1 MPVFFFSFSKIRI
14 TKILLGVLVLQR
26 QSAGADCS
34 SFTSSS
40 TQLSKR
46 EESGRAS
53 ELLHSYGIWVFFW
66 ILPGKYRPGR
76 LAPELLVED
85 KTLLLAHPNLIGWK
99 SPQARRGAIC
109 CQAKDQAALPV
120 RVVPSAPQAHP
131 TTFGE
136 GGRCQEILSAKSQAG
151 HRL

>member
-1 MPVFFFSFSKIRI
+1 M
-14 TKILLGVLVLQR
+14 LGVLVRQC
-26 QSAGADCS
+26 QSAGADRS

-40 TQLSKR
+40 TQFSER

-53 ELLHSYGIWVFFW
+53 ELLRSYGIWVFFW

-85 KTLLLAHPNLIGWK
+85 KTLLLAYPNLLGWK
-99 SPQARRGAIC
+99 SPQARPGAIC
-109 CQAKDQAALPV
+109 CQAKDHAALPMP
-120 RVVPSAPQAHP
+120 VVPSAPQAHP

-136 GGRCQEILSAKSQAG
+136 RGRCQEILSAELDTACDTG
-151 HRL
+151 MPGCMG